1 MFVLIIRINACVQG
15 IKHPAGTTF
24 KPILYNFSNPN
35 GQFKDPSKNIRV
47 KKLNNRCYETKSTLS
62 I

>member
-24 KPILYNFSNPN
+24 KPILYNLSNPN
-35 GQFKDPSKNIRV
+35 EQFKDPSKNIRV
-47 KKLNNRCYETKSTLS
+47 KKLNNRCY
-62 I
+62 